1 QIAGAPYDGALS
13 SSMSHPSNPSPTS
26 SNRMIRFGQKD
37 GSPHLLQIRWT
48 SLSTTTLQTI
58 QAVGS
63 SVIFLHAPT
72 DGVLH
77 GSIKSSD
84 IGDRGRSMATNL
96 HLQQLRPLD
105 GCVMMNTATMAAR
118 SGDPSL
124 RTDHSSKTQVLPTA
138 HASSSAPIGRRF
150 QIWASIEFPSHGKP
164 ITNPP

>member
-1 QIAGAPYDGALS
+1 
-13 SSMSHPSNPSPTS
+13 MSHPWNPSPAS
-26 SNRMIRFGQKD
+26 SNRMIRSGQKD

-48 SLSTTTLQTI
+48 SLSTTTLQTV

-77 GSIKSSD
+77 DNTKSSD
-84 IGDRGRSMATNL
+84 IGDRGRPTATHL

-105 GCVMMNTATMAAR
+105 GCMTMNMATMAAR
-118 SGDPSL
+118 SGEPSS
-124 RTDHSSKTQVLPTA
+124 RTDHSSRTQVLPTA

-150 QIWASIEFPSHGKP
+150 QIWASIEFPSNGKP